1 VRAVSCV
8 GAVPAARRLRY
19 IRQMFRV
26 RGALVGALVSFGVT
40 GAATSAQ
47 DAARNGRIAFV
58 VAAYD
63 YTDAPKDIFAINA
76 DGTGERNLTRTPKLI
91 EWSPVWSP
99 NGQKLGFNK
108 TASYS
113 DSQVSVMNAAGR
125 DRRTLTGGA
134 YSYMGSWSPD
144 GRRIAYTRLNG
155 GQDKIGR
162 DTSEIYVM
170 NADGSGKRRLTRNKA
185 IDDAAPSWSPD
196 GGWILFTRGGD
207 VYVMRPDGREQRRVT
222 HTRDSSAA
230 GWSPDGRRILFS
242 RSARDLGSTAD
253 GIYVINADGT
263 GRTRLTRGVNDYSP
277 TWSPDGRWVLIS
289 RQSQAGAGIYV
300 IAPDGASRRRLTRK
314 VNDLG
319 ATWSPDGRKIAFGRG
334 SEIWVMN
341 RDGSG
346 IHRVTRRRGHAEHAS
361 PVWAPS

>member
-1 VRAVSCV
+1 
-8 GAVPAARRLRY
+8 
-19 IRQMFRV
+19 MFRAWGPFPLRGACATFAGMFRA
-26 RGALVGALVSFGVT
+26 RGALVVALVPFAVT
-40 GAATSAQ
+40 AAAAPAQ

-58 VAAYD
+58 VRADDA
-63 YTDAPKDIFAINA
+63 TDVPQDIFAVEA
-76 DGTGERNLTRTPKLI
+76 DGTGKRNLTRTPKLV

-99 NGQKLGFNK
+99 NGRKLGFNE
-108 TASYS
+108 TYSYAPE
-113 DSQVSVMNAAGR
+113 SQVSVMNANGSGK
-125 DRRTLTGGA
+125 RTLTDGA

-155 GQDKIGR
+155 GQDEIGR

-185 IDDAAPSWSPD
+185 IDDAAPSWSPG

-253 GIYVINADGT
+253 GIYVINADGR
-263 GRTRLTRGVNDYSP
+263 GRTRLTRGVNDYNP
-277 TWSPDGRWVLIS
+277 TWSPDGRWVLFS

-319 ATWSPDGRKIAFGRG
+319 ATWSPDGRKIAFGRV

-346 IHRVTRRRGHAEHAS
+346 IHRVTRRRGHAEDAG